1 MGFISQLITGGA
13 PPCMYLALGE
23 HESCV
28 HIISYEK
35 SLVKIWLMMVKIWL
49 MVVKIMVNDG

>member
-1 MGFISQLITGGA
+1 
-13 PPCMYLALGE
+13 MYLALGE